1 MRHGKSSGETGGAG
15 DHADDLAVHALAH
28 QPLHHGRPLAGLQ
41 PAERL
46 RGGGAV
52 ELHALAHHVL
62 GDAQQRD
69 GAVHHV
75 EVHDLQQPTHQ
86 LGLPQHLGGVQGDD
100 GLQEAETGRG
110 GEQRRRGEHLLHEQR
125 EQLQVDGERLL
136 VDEGVDRVRQQPARR
151 VVARHARLAQR
162 ALQEHHHR
170 LLLRVDGRATDRA
183 GQKQT
188 QALYCALADARHGG
202 GQCPQ
207 QTLHRRLEGQLE
219 QRLRHCVR
227 VAAPALV
234 ALLPAL
240 QLVLRRAQ
248 HLALRRPGPRP
259 QQQQFR
265 AFRLLTTSIGHWL
278 GGLGG

>member
-1 MRHGKSSGETGGAG
+1 MTTFNNAEVLARMNRALSGEGAG
-15 DHADDLAVHALAH
+15 DE
-28 QPLHHGRPLAGLQ
+28 Q
-41 PAERL
+41 
-46 RGGGAV
+46 V
-52 ELHALAHHVL
+52 EL
-62 GDAQQRD
+62 
-69 GAVHHV
+69 
-75 EVHDLQQPTHQ
+75 P
-86 LGLPQHLGGVQGDD
+86 VQAYAWRM
-100 GLQEAETGRG
+100 LRWEADIPMSD
-110 GEQRRRGEHLLHEQR
+110 EQR

-188 QALYCALADARHGG
+188 QALHGALADARHGG

-219 QRLRHCVR
+219 QRLRHRVR

-259 QQQQFR
+259 QQQ
-265 AFRLLTTSIGHWL
+265 
-278 GGLGG
+278 